1 MILQIATRLA
11 SSSNFRGYSFVDDMI
26 FTAVARC
33 IQAALPKLDP
43 DRECFSYLT
52 QTIYMCFIGIIHRE
66 QKFWSM
72 KRKIYEELTGKEC
85 DWKDG
90 LRSEDDRKPTDD
102 AGFTE
107 DIDPIEIPLE
117 DEDII

>member
-11 SSSNFRGYSFVDDMI
+11 SSSKFRGYSFVDDMI

-33 IQAALPKLDP
+33 FTAALPKLDP
-43 DRECFSYLT
+43 DKECFSYLT
-52 QTIYMCFIGIIHRE
+52 QTIYMCFLGIIHRE
-66 QKFWSM
+66 QKFWSV

-90 LRSEDDRKPTDD
+90 HRSEDEQDDEECKPR
-102 AGFTE
+102 
-107 DIDPIEIPLE
+107 
-117 DEDII
+117 